1 MPAPIQRQLTAV
13 RTRARMPAA
22 TIAVLVVA
30 LAGVD
35 AADAINRCEGRDGR
49 VTYTDEP
56 CPATVRSA
64 RKVDDS
70 PPVQARTAP
79 LREATESKDAKDSKA
94 EPKEAEGKGGAAT
107 GGEVAKGVAMPA
119 LQAGRITTSSS
130 PEQEMQRLDELRER
144 QRRQCA
150 EATRRVDY
158 ATKDLQAAVGADR
171 ASAELALRR
180 AQEEARGVCPPR

>member
-1 MPAPIQRQLTAV
+1 MPASIQPHRTVV
-13 RTRARMPAA
+13 RAHPRVLAA
-22 TIAVLVVA
+22 TIVFFIVA

-35 AADAINRCEGRDGR
+35 AAGAINRCEGRDGR

-56 CPATVRSA
+56 CPATVRNA

-70 PPVQARTAP
+70 PPVQARNTP
-79 LREATESKDAKDSKA
+79 VREATEGKDAKDSKA
-94 EPKEAEGKGGAAT
+94 EPKEADGKGAAAT
-107 GGEVAKGVAMPA
+107 GSEAAKGVVMPA

-130 PEQEMQRLDELRER
+130 PEQEIQRLDELRER

>member
-49 VTYTDEP
+49 VTYTDEA

-70 PPVQARTAP
+70 PPVQTRTAP
-79 LREATESKDAKDSKA
+79 LREATASKDAKDSKA
-94 EPKEAEGKGGAAT
+94 EPKETEGKGGAAT

>member
-1 MPAPIQRQLTAV
+1 
-13 RTRARMPAA
+13 MPAA

-79 LREATESKDAKDSKA
+79 LREATESKDAKDTKA
-94 EPKEAEGKGGAAT
+94 EPKEAEGKGGVAG
-107 GGEVAKGVAMPA
+107 GGEAAKGVAMPA

>member
-1 MPAPIQRQLTAV
+1 MPAPIQRHCSVV
-13 RTRARMPAA
+13 RTRARGPAA
-22 TIAVLVVA
+22 AIAVLVVA
-30 LAGVD
+30 LAGAD
-35 AADAINRCEGRDGR
+35 AASAINRCEGRDGR

-70 PPVQARTAP
+70 PPVQARSAP
-79 LREATESKDAKDSKA
+79 VREATESKDAKDGKA
-94 EPKEAEGKGGAAT
+94 DPKDAEGKGGAAA
-107 GGEVAKGVAMPA
+107 GSEAAKGVVVPA
-119 LQAGRITTSSS
+119 LQAGRITASSN

>member
-1 MPAPIQRQLTAV
+1 MPAPIQRHSSVV
-13 RTRARMPAA
+13 RTRARVPA
-22 TIAVLVVA
+22 TVIAVLVVG
-30 LAGVD
+30 LAG
-35 AADAINRCEGRDGR
+35 ADVAGAINRCEGRDGR
-49 VTYTDEP
+49 ITYTDEP

-70 PPVQARTAP
+70 PPVQARNAP
-79 LREATESKDAKDSKA
+79 VREAAESKDAKDGKA
-94 EPKEAEGKGGAAT
+94 EPKESEGKGGVAA
-107 GGEVAKGVAMPA
+107 GSEAAKGMAMPA
-119 LQAGRITTSSS
+119 LQAGRVTTSSS
-130 PEQEMQRLDELRER
+130 PEQEMQRLDEQRER

>member
-1 MPAPIQRQLTAV
+1 MPASIHAHRTTVRA
-13 RTRARMPAA
+13 RTRVPAA
-22 TIAVLVVA
+22 ALAVLVVA

-35 AADAINRCEGRDGR
+35 AASAINRCEGRDGR
-49 VTYTDEP
+49 VTYTDEA

-70 PPVQARTAP
+70 PPVQARSAP
-79 LREATESKDAKDSKA
+79 VREASESKDAKDGKA
-94 EPKEAEGKGGAAT
+94 EPKEAEGKAAVAGGVDA
-107 GGEVAKGVAMPA
+107 AKGVAVPA
-119 LQAGRITTSSS
+119 LQAGRTTTSSN

-150 EATRRVDY
+150 EATRRIDY